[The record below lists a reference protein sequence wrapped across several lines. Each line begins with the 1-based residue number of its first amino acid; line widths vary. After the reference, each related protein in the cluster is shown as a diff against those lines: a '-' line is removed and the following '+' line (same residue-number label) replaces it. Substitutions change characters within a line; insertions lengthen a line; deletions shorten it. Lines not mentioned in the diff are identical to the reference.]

1 MNVGAEDGQSEER
14 VAKLDSSVHLLE
26 SFFETTFEEEQCV
39 ACIVIQSATRG
50 THVCARCSQVMTHD
64 VI

>member
-14 VAKLDSSVHLLE
+14 VTKLDSSVHFLE
-26 SFFETTFEEEQCV
+26 SFFKTSFEEEQRV
-39 ACIVIQSATRG
+39 ACIFIQSATRG
-50 THVCARCSQVMTHD
+50 THVCARCSQVVTHD